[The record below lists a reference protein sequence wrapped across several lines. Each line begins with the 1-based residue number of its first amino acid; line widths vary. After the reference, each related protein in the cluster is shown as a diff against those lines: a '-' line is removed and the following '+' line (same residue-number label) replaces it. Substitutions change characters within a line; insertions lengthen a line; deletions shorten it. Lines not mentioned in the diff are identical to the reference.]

1 MNLECRAIRENL
13 SRWCSS
19 PEKLALAGQWKAI
32 PGPLYIK
39 EGLACQLAMPH
50 ASEHTKGVLPNSGNM
65 MSRDEKMLIKS
76 VFIYMV
82 PDYNKKDI
90 MSRYHTLLELT
101 YLILRRPN
109 ISQCCSMPTFAV
121 S

>member
-1 MNLECRAIRENL
+1 MNLENL

-32 PGPLYIK
+32 PKRPIVHQGR
-39 EGLACQLAMPH
+39 PH

-65 MSRDEKMLIKS
+65 MSRDERMLIKS

-101 YLILRRPN
+101 NLILQRPN
-109 ISQCCSMPTFAV
+109 MSQCCSVPTFAV